1 MDLLNCIKEAGIV
14 GCGGAGFPTH
24 VKYGGGPVEY
34 LIINGA
40 ECEPLLRT
48 DRYIMKHLGE
58 KVVWAAEVVSE
69 LLGAKECR
77 IALKK
82 SYTEEIK
89 ALEGVLEHRKSKVRL
104 AKMDSFYP
112 AGDEQTMVYEVT
124 GRTVPPSGIPL
135 DVGCVVSNV
144 ATMLGISDAAEGKPF
159 TDKYLTVTGE
169 VKKPTVLHVP
179 VGTSFDECIAL
190 AGGAKSK
197 KYFVVS
203 GGPMMGRRL
212 TMDQASSEVVTKTT
226 SGIIVL
232 PENSPIAQKS
242 VISIQHMLNRARS
255 ACIQCSYCTQMC
267 PRHLIGHPLQPH
279 KIMRKL
285 SVSGDITSILTDKDI
300 QNAAICCECGIC
312 EEYACPMGLQPKR
325 VNQMLK
331 GALRDAGIR
340 YERDK
345 DAVFRAVPER
355 EGRKI
360 PASRVAARV
369 GVLPWYDLKIDD
381 CAEFLPTHVEIPLRM
396 HIGAP
401 SEPVVSVGD
410 KVEKGQLIAGIRE
423 GAMGAN
429 IHASISGKILSVTGE
444 RIIIE
449 RAG

>member
-24 VKYGGGPVEY
+24 VKYAGGPVEY

-48 DRYIMKHLGE
+48 DRYIMKHL
-58 KVVWAAEVVSE
+58 SE
-69 LLGAKECR
+69 QVITAVETVGQFLNAKECR

-82 SYTEEIK
+82 TYREEIK
-89 ALEGVLEHRKSKVRL
+89 ALEEALKNKNSRVQL
-104 AKMDSFYP
+104 ALMDSFYP

-124 GRTVPPSGIPL
+124 GRVVPPSGIPL

-144 ATMLGISDAAEGKPF
+144 ATMLGIYDAMSGKPF
-159 TDKYLTVTGE
+159 TGKYLTVTGD
-169 VKKPTVLHVP
+169 VKHPTVLHVP
-179 VGTSFDECIAL
+179 VGTSFEECITL
-190 AGGAKSK
+190 AGGAKSSR
-197 KYFVVS
+197 YFVVS
-203 GGPMMGRRL
+203 GGPMMGTRM
-212 TMDQASSEVVTKTT
+212 TMEEAKDAVVTKTT
-226 SGIIVL
+226 SGILVL
-232 PENSPIAQKS
+232 PEDSSIARDNQ
-242 VISIQHMLNRARS
+242 ISIQHMLNRARS

-285 SVSGDITSILTDKDI
+285 AMSGDISRILGDKDI

-312 EEYACPMGLQPKR
+312 EDYACPMELQPKR
-325 VNQMLK
+325 VNQLLK
-331 GALRDAGIR
+331 GALREAGIR
-340 YERDK
+340 YTK
-345 DAVFRAVPER
+345 DAEVIYKADKNRD
-355 EGRKI
+355 GRKI

-369 GVLPWYDLKIDD
+369 GVMKWYDLTIDS
-381 CAEFLPTHVEIPLRM
+381 CLEGHPKHVEIPVSM

-401 SEPVVSVGD
+401 SVPVVREGD
-410 KVEKGQLIAGIRE
+410 NVREGQLIAQIPE

-429 IHASISGKILSVTGE
+429 IHASISGRVISVGK